1 MFAPKSEVNDTD
13 NEAALVIAAL
23 RSRAPV
29 IDIALRAAEL
39 PTVSPVPLPKTN
51 VPVPRLAVKF
61 LAPPELLTVPLKV
74 RLLSVVVNIGEVV
87 NKALPEYVCVPV
99 VVTEAPT
106 LVVPETLNI
115 LTPEIAP
122 LITESPVIARE

>member
-1 MFAPKSEVNDTD
+1 M
-13 NEAALVIAAL
+13 
-23 RSRAPV
+23 
-29 IDIALRAAEL
+29 
-39 PTVSPVPLPKTN
+39 
-51 VPVPRLAVKF
+51 
-61 LAPPELLTVPLKV
+61 APPELLTVPLKV
-74 RLLSVVVNIGEVV
+74 RLLSVVVNVGEVV
-87 NKALPEYVCVPV
+87 SKALPEYVCVPV